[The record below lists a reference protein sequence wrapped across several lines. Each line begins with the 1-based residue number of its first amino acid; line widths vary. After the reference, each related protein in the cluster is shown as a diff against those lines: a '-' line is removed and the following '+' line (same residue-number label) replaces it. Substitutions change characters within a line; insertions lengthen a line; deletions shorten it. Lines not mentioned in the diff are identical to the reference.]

1 MLAISHQPST
11 AIELNLFNRLQLP
24 LPQQPLPKLS
34 TATATTLA
42 GQRRKTDNDN
52 LGWNGNWKHL
62 APCTYYYST
71 TALQCRRTHSVGWQ
85 HHQSEATEE
94 KKMKWNEK
102 KRGKTGQHF
111 NLNVWVT
118 VSWPP
123 PEEVKPTPS
132 TTTVFQCKCVCLS
145 SRKQQQQQQQ
155 LRWLH
160 ILSDDADCC
169 HRVIRDTADYDDD
182 EQNWRTEET
191 LQALKRRH
199 SCHCQAPSP
208 SIDTQSFARLNKR
221 N

>member
-94 KKMKWNEK
+94 KKWNEM
-102 KRGKTGQHF
+102 KRK
-111 NLNVWVT
+111 
-118 VSWPP
+118 
-123 PEEVKPTPS
+123 EERQGNTS
-132 TTTVFQCKCVCLS
+132 TWTFGWLCRGHHQRKS
-145 SRKQQQQQQQ
+145 SR
-155 LRWLH
+155 H
-160 ILSDDADCC
+160 
-169 HRVIRDTADYDDD
+169 
-182 EQNWRTEET
+182 
-191 LQALKRRH
+191 QAL
-199 SCHCQAPSP
+199 P
-208 SIDTQSFARLNKR
+208 QSFSVSVCVSAAENSNSNSNSFGGYIFWVMTLIAATG
-221 N
+221 